1 MLRLARRSPSVQ
13 KPGNLRV
20 DNQDSRVQKKTDCVR
35 GLPDSHIHM
44 VGPNSDEGWC
54 CGLTLPGPIAR
65 GWMTTRVKPNDNVT
79 EACTLTSPAYCGIIM
94 TASHG
99 GGARAYDVQGPH
111 GFPHRSNPEPLGPL
125 SCRAALVRDSSFC
138 MGRELPARWVPGPWE
153 GDVELLP

>member
-79 EACTLTSPAYCGIIM
+79 EAW
-94 TASHG
+94 
-99 GGARAYDVQGPH
+99 
-111 GFPHRSNPEPLGPL
+111 
-125 SCRAALVRDSSFC
+125 SFC
-138 MGRELPARWVPGPWE
+138 QMIMLPA
-153 GDVELLP
+153 